1 MTDDASG
8 DQSEEPCSNRGVRIK
23 KSLDG
28 HPYFSIPS
36 EDLKVENIK
45 LQLVEGESRRK
56 SFRTAIPKFHSYKQT
71 ANYMGRQ
78 VNWLIMCQG
87 NCLGVI
93 GLGSPVMAMGP
104 RDKYI
109 GWDKTTR
116 LKNLV
121 KVADNWRYTLKP
133 EAPKNAGSKVLSL
146 MMKECRKVWK
156 EKYGDN
162 LVLLETLVEPPRKGT
177 IYLANGWIKVG
188 ITKGHDFVWMKK
200 EEAEQYVKDNPK
212 ATIYSKTTRF
222 KHDDGKTYQVVTG
235 NKKAQK
241 LIFIKPLHR
250 YWRKELMR
258 VDKEKEEINTIKSLE
273 DWL

>member
-1 MTDDASG
+1 MRTKHMTDDAPDIQLGESG
-8 DQSEEPCSNRGVRIK
+8 SNPEVRIK

-28 HPYFSIPS
+28 HPYFLMPS
-36 EDLKVENIK
+36 EDLKVENIYLK
-45 LQLVEGESRRK
+45 LVEGESTKK
-56 SFRTAIPKFHSYKQT
+56 SFRTAIPMFHSYKQT

-87 NCLGVI
+87 VCLGAI

-109 GWDKTTR
+109 GWDKETR

-146 MMKECRKVWK
+146 MMKKCRAVWK

-177 IYLANGWIKVG
+177 IYLANGWINVG
-188 ITKGHDFVWMKK
+188 TTKGHEFVWMKK

-212 ATIYSKTTRF
+212 ASIY
-222 KHDDGKTYQVVTG
+222 
-235 NKKAQK
+235 
-241 LIFIKPLHR
+241 
-250 YWRKELMR
+250 
-258 VDKEKEEINTIKSLE
+258 
-273 DWL
+273 